1 MKKKNKKIIFS
12 LIAVILT
19 ALTQYVNIY
28 YAESLPYVVI
38 AVTSVIAGL
47 KIYLEESEEKTIT
60 IYLYPTK
67 KRANKKIKR

>member
-1 MKKKNKKIIFS
+1 MKKKNKKILFS

-19 ALTQYVNIY
+19 ALTQYVNIF

-47 KIYLEESEEKTIT
+47 KIYLEESEERKIT
-60 IYLYPTK
+60 IYLYPNK
-67 KRANKKIKR
+67 KRANKIKR